1 MRNCIKKVIFCS
13 FFTLLFLCVLSQELT
28 FKMDNPRIIR
38 MNNKQWFQ
46 FNVYVKASDTGTYL
60 YSSQLAFNV
69 AAPANFITSPS
80 SNIFVDISQG
90 ILNGNYYGTP
100 CYTTVKNWGNPATSF
115 GVAVTTN
122 IALNGVDP
130 SEACAKITTSFQKI
144 VTIGTEISNPDGISG
159 TAGITFSPQNMPAG
173 PGQVQNYAVAGI
185 PLPTYYPYTDPNLFE
200 GYDFSSIFLSRIFS
214 NIWGWSQYGGSTNN
228 VQYLDWSIPVNTSV
242 WDSTATIDGTAVTNK
257 LRVHNTAQF
266 IIDPGAQVNCFDSVD
281 IDNLHGLWIRSTP
294 SSTGSFIDNGIISCS
309 DSGSTLIDRY
319 LSQDRWHGYCLPVN
333 STNTHPFLD
342 LQLISKWYD
351 EPVHTYHTIVN
362 PAGDSILNKQMLGY
376 FVYSNSSLGTN
387 STISVTGTPNTGD
400 ISIPV
405 TATMG
410 QDGPDGWNL
419 IGNPYPSGVIWPS
432 MILSEVDPTMYIF
445 DPQRGNYIFW
455 NSNDVTHTTNISP
468 IIPAMQGFYVHC
480 HAPIPGIGSVAVN
493 NGMRVHDDY
502 SFYKSLFSQDNL
514 LILSANGND
523 YRDEAQIWFN
533 DSSTPLF
540 DWEHDVYKRWGSDVA
555 PQLYSELPDS
565 NMVTLDVLPWAG
577 SNMVVPMGYKPGVA
591 GTDTIIARN
600 MQSFAATL
608 PIWIKDL
615 KENRLQ
621 ELTQDSV
628 YIFQSTPADT
638 SDRFRIYFRDPSTG
652 IPETTLSG
660 GIEIYSFDKIVYVKR
675 EFSSHLQGDIF
686 LFDMTGRE
694 VFSGKLKDIL
704 LDRFY
709 PNVNEGCYLVKV
721 ISTNTTST
729 QKVFLN

>member
-1 MRNCIKKVIFCS
+1 
-13 FFTLLFLCVLSQELT
+13 
-28 FKMDNPRIIR
+28 
-38 MNNKQWFQ
+38 
-46 FNVYVKASDTGTYL
+46 
-60 YSSQLAFNV
+60 
-69 AAPANFITSPS
+69 
-80 SNIFVDISQG
+80 
-90 ILNGNYYGTP
+90 
-100 CYTTVKNWGNPATSF
+100 
-115 GVAVTTN
+115 
-122 IALNGVDP
+122 
-130 SEACAKITTSFQKI
+130 
-144 VTIGTEISNPDGISG
+144 
-159 TAGITFSPQNMPAG
+159 
-173 PGQVQNYAVAGI
+173 
-185 PLPTYYPYTDPNLFE
+185 
-200 GYDFSSIFLSRIFS
+200 
-214 NIWGWSQYGGSTNN
+214 
-228 VQYLDWSIPVNTSV
+228 
-242 WDSTATIDGTAVTNK
+242 
-257 LRVHNTAQF
+257 
-266 IIDPGAQVNCFDSVD
+266 
-281 IDNLHGLWIRSTP
+281 
-294 SSTGSFIDNGIISCS
+294 
-309 DSGSTLIDRY
+309 
-319 LSQDRWHGYCLPVN
+319 
-333 STNTHPFLD
+333 
-342 LQLISKWYD
+342 
-351 EPVHTYHTIVN
+351 
-362 PAGDSILNKQMLGY
+362 
-376 FVYSNSSLGTN
+376 
-387 STISVTGTPNTGD
+387 
-400 ISIPV
+400 
-405 TATMG
+405 
-410 QDGPDGWNL
+410 
-419 IGNPYPSGVIWPS
+419 
-432 MILSEVDPTMYIF
+432 
-445 DPQRGNYIFW
+445 
-455 NSNDVTHTTNISP
+455 
-468 IIPAMQGFYVHC
+468 MQGFYVHC